1 MKISK
6 ERLVQIIKEELENIA
21 KWKRAHGGVA
31 CHIAHPHREHEE
43 WEKEGDG
50 VYLEESLEEE

>member
-1 MKISK
+1 M
-6 ERLVQIIKEELENIA
+6 QIIKEELENVA

-31 CHIAHPHREHEE
+31 CHIAHPHRDHEE